1 MNRPL
6 SREGKFLAFLNQRAD
21 LAAFA
26 AGHSFVSFITR
37 VVRRVWAAGIG
48 RVAASL
54 AFTTLLALV
63 PLFTVAFAYVARF
76 PLFQHWLD
84 ALEPTLLK
92 FLLPDS
98 SVTVRHYLTEFTARA
113 ADLQGIGTA
122 FVVLTA
128 VLLVADV
135 ESEIN
140 AIWGIHAARS
150 LARRAIVYTL
160 GFVAVPVSIG
170 AAVYFTSWAIER
182 SVDAVPI
189 ASEALPFLARPV
201 AFGIG
206 TLVLTLIYALVPA
219 RRVPWRAA
227 LIAGV
232 LAAIAFELA
241 KAGFAFYIA
250 HFSTYQVVYGALA
263 VLPVFLIWLYL
274 SWIILLVGAAVSATL
289 AETQGQPFDASALK
303 RAPHGRLAERR
314 RSR

>member
-1 MNRPL
+1 MGRLL
-6 SREGKFLAFLNQRAD
+6 SREGKFLDFLNQHVD
-21 LAAFA
+21 LAALA
-26 AGHSFVSFITR
+26 VIRSFVSFITR
-37 VVRRVWAAGIG
+37 LIRRIWAAGIG

-54 AFTTLLALV
+54 SFTTLLGLV

-76 PLFQHWLD
+76 PLFERWLD

-92 FLLPDS
+92 FLLPGS
-98 SVTVRHYLTEFTARA
+98 SATVRHYLAEFTARS

-140 AIWGIHAARS
+140 AIWGIPVARS

-160 GFVAVPVSIG
+160 GFIAVPASIG
-170 AAVYFTSWAIER
+170 AAVYFTSWAIQQ

-206 TLVLTLIYALVPA
+206 TLVLTLIYMLVPA
-219 RRVPWRAA
+219 RRVPLRAA

-232 LAAIAFELA
+232 LAAIVFEVA
-241 KAGFAFYIA
+241 KAGFGFYISQ
-250 HFSTYQVVYGALA
+250 FSTYQVVYGALA
-263 VLPVFLIWLYL
+263 ALPVFLIWLYL

-289 AETQGQPFDASALK
+289 AETDDAKAQA
-303 RAPHGRLAERR
+303 RQQ
-314 RSR
+314 